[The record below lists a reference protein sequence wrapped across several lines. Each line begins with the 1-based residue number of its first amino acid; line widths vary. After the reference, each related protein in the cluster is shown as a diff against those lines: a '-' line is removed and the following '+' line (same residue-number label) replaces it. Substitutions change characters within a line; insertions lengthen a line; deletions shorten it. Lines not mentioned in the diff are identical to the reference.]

1 MSIALGNNKP
11 EALLEVET
19 IIWRALFVISQGMQ
33 LPEDVVEQLLPQI
46 PWEKLTSESAQR
58 NWFDIRASPSPTV
71 LACPIPDILTQT
83 VPPVS
88 APQPLLA
95 LTRPDPMDI
104 SPNHAV
110 QIAVHNPEDVD
121 TDRNELRST
130 DELTCGRAE
139 SGNMVQ
145 DARTPLESSLKES
158 NGPPDLQSYRTT
170 GEDVAPTEAVSENIT
185 MGKGGCLT
193 SGTKGTPDGPQP
205 ESQLESQLESPGVG
219 EDSETF
225 SPRRST
231 RLSSKG
237 KAEEGGPEH
246 GTSRSFS
253 PRKRQGNLTNPKQM
267 TPENGS
273 PGPPVASKSVLK
285 RKVPPEIEEL
295 LSGGSSAVKP
305 IDVDAI
311 NAVLERFPVKREQQV
326 CNFKFSMSKCPIFCS
341 M

>member
-11 EALLEVET
+11 ETLLEVEA

-46 PWEKLTSESAQR
+46 PWEKLTSKSAQQ
-58 NWFDIRASPSPTV
+58 NWFDIRASSSPT
-71 LACPIPDILTQT
+71 
-83 VPPVS
+83 

-95 LTRPDPMDI
+95 LSLPDPMDI

-110 QIAVHNPEDVD
+110 QIAVHDPEDVD
-121 TDRNELRST
+121 TDRNELCST
-130 DELTCGRAE
+130 DELTGGRAE
-139 SGNMVQ
+139 SVNMVQ
-145 DARTPLESSLKES
+145 DALESILD
-158 NGPPDLQSYRTT
+158 PPGLQSYHTAA
-170 GEDVAPTEAVSENIT
+170 EDVAPTEALSENIT
-185 MGKGGCLT
+185 MGM
-193 SGTKGTPDGPQP
+193 KGTPDGPQP
-205 ESQLESQLESPGVG
+205 ESQLESPGDG

-225 SPRRST
+225 APRQST

-237 KAEEGGPEH
+237 EAAEAGPEH

-253 PRKRQGNLTNPKQM
+253 PRKRQGNLTKPKQM

-273 PGPPVASKSVLK
+273 PGPPVATKSAFK
-285 RKVPPEIEEL
+285 RKAPPEIEEL
-295 LSGGSSAVKP
+295 LSGGSSVKP

-311 NAVLERFPVKREQQV
+311 NAILERFPVKREQQV
-326 CNFKFSMSKCPIFCS
+326 CNFKFSTSKFLIFCS

>member
-11 EALLEVET
+11 EALLEVEA

-46 PWEKLTSESAQR
+46 PWEKLTSKSAQR
-58 NWFDIRASPSPTV
+58 NWFDIRVSSSPT
-71 LACPIPDILTQT
+71 
-83 VPPVS
+83 

-95 LTRPDPMDI
+95 LTLPDPMDI

-110 QIAVHNPEDVD
+110 QIAVHDPEDVD

-130 DELTCGRAE
+130 DELTGGRAE

-145 DARTPLESSLKES
+145 DALESILD
-158 NGPPDLQSYRTT
+158 PPGLQSYHTA
-170 GEDVAPTEAVSENIT
+170 GEDVAPTEALSENIT

-225 SPRRST
+225 APRRST

-237 KAEEGGPEH
+237 EAAEAGPEH

-253 PRKRQGNLTNPKQM
+253 PRKRQGNLTKPKEM

-273 PGPPVASKSVLK
+273 PDPPVATKSAFK
-285 RKVPPEIEEL
+285 RKAPPEIEEL
-295 LSGGSSAVKP
+295 LSEGSSAVKP

-311 NAVLERFPVKREQQV
+311 NAILERFPVKREQQV
-326 CNFKFSMSKCPIFCS
+326 CNFKFSTSKFLIFCS